1 MKQGDTGSDDDDE
14 EEEDAE
20 DDVRP
25 TCQTFDEGLVDL
37 ARNEMKEN

>member
-1 MKQGDTGSDDDDE
+1 MKQGDTDSDDDD

-25 TCQTFDEGLVDL
+25 TCVMSDH
-37 ARNEMKEN
+37 